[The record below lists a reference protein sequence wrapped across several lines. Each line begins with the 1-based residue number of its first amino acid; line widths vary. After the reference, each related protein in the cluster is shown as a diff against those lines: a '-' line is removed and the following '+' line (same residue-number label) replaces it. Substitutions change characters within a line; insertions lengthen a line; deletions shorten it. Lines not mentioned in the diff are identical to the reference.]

1 MRPELDNHWALRDF
15 ASRLMAQICKNF
27 NTSTNN
33 IQTRVTRM
41 FSNAIQQGDKLALSS
56 LYGALEGLSELG
68 PEVIK
73 TFILHRTRSIGN
85 YFYLNSLSV
94 YLYIYYYSNLGARIE
109 QHLEGS
115 LISNLDKI
123 AAGHIKSLLVKVLAP
138 VIKNLRNPPDHLE
151 EYKAE
156 YGYLGPAL
164 QNAVMKARMQPATT
178 TTNSTNVTNNTITCA
193 GANIARTVT
202 ATSGIVQQQVSI
214 RVNYREILAK
224 ILRNLSCYELSIL

>member
-41 FSNAIQQGDKLALSS
+41 FSNAISQGDKLALSS

-68 PEVIK
+68 AEVIK
-73 TFILHRTRSIGN
+73 TFILHRTRSIGSPN
-85 YFYLNSLSV
+85 KCVNLIIFLFYNFC
-94 YLYIYYYSNLGARIE
+94 IGARIE

-164 QNAVMKARMQPATT
+164 HNAVMKARFQPVTT
-178 TTNSTNVTNNTITCA
+178 TTNSSNVMNNTITCA
-193 GANIARTVT
+193 GTNIARTVT
-202 ATSGIVQQQVSI
+202 ATSGIVQQQVTVCQKLNKLYAI
-214 RVNYREILAK
+214 V
-224 ILRNLSCYELSIL
+224 